1 MKIIL
6 ATFNKHKLFEISQL
20 IGSTDIEL
28 LSLEDIGYEEEIIED
43 GKSFI
48 ENALIK
54 AETIYNKYRIPTLAD
69 DSGICI
75 DALGGE
81 PGIHSAR
88 FAGENTSSSEKN
100 RLIIDMLKD
109 KEDRNAHY
117 TCALAYIDETE
128 KFIVEKYCHGEIID
142 QEKGKEGFGYDPI
155 FFIEAYNKTLAE
167 IPLDEK
173 NKISHRGQAFREF
186 KKHIEYKNSI
196 D

>member
-6 ATFNKHKLFEISQL
+6 ATYNKHKLYEISHL
-20 IGSTDIEL
+20 MDSLNIEL
-28 LSLEDIGYEEEIIED
+28 LSLEDIGYEEEIIEN

-54 AETIYNKYRIPTLAD
+54 AETIYDKYKMPTLAD

-75 DALGGE
+75 DALDGK

-88 FAGENTSSSEKN
+88 FAGENTSSIEKN
-100 RLIIDMLKD
+100 RIIIEMLKGI
-109 KEDRNAHY
+109 EDRKAHY
-117 TCALAYIDETE
+117 TCALAYVDDKE

-142 QEKGKEGFGYDPI
+142 QEKGEEGFGYDPI
-155 FFIEAYNKTLAE
+155 FYIPAYNKTLAE

-186 KKHIEYKNSI
+186 KKHIEILNSI

>member
-28 LSLEDIGYEEEIIED
+28 ISLEDIGYDEEIVEN

-54 AETIYNKYRIPTLAD
+54 AETIFDKYKMPTLAD

-75 DALGGE
+75 DALGGK

-88 FAGENTSSSEKN
+88 FAGENTSSEEKN
-100 RLIIDMLKD
+100 RIIIDMLKGTA
-109 KEDRNAHY
+109 DRKAHY
-117 TCALAYIDETE
+117 TCALAYVDDKE

-142 QEKGKEGFGYDPI
+142 QEKGNEGFGYDPI
-155 FFIEAYNKTLAE
+155 FFIATYNKTLAE
-167 IPLDEK
+167 ISLDEK

-186 KKHIEYKNSI
+186 KKHIENLNSI

>member
-6 ATFNKHKLFEISQL
+6 ATFNKHKVYEISQL
-20 IGSTDIEL
+20 IGATEIEL
-28 LSLEDIGYEEEIIED
+28 LSLEDIGYDEEIIED

-54 AETIYNKYRIPTLAD
+54 AETIHNKYKLPTLAD

-88 FAGENTSSSEKN
+88 FAGEKTTSTEKN
-100 RLIIDMLKD
+100 RIIIDLLKG
-109 KEDRNAHY
+109 KSDRNAHY
-117 TCALAYIDETE
+117 TCALAYVDEKE
-128 KFIVEKYCHGEIID
+128 KFIVEKYCHGKIID
-142 QEKGKEGFGYDPI
+142 KETGDEGFGYDPI
-155 FFIEAYNKTLAE
+155 FFIDAYNKTLAE
-167 IPLDEK
+167 ISLEEK
-173 NKISHRGQAFREF
+173 NKISHRGQAFMEF
-186 KKHIEYKNSI
+186 KKHIENKNSI

>member
-6 ATFNKHKLFEISQL
+6 ATFNKHKVYEISQL

-28 LSLEDIGYEEEIIED
+28 LSLEDICYDEEIIED

-54 AETIYNKYRIPTLAD
+54 AETIYNKYKIPTLAD

-75 DALGGE
+75 DALDGE

-88 FAGENTSSSEKN
+88 FAGENTSSTNKN
-100 RLIIDMLKD
+100 RIIIDLLKG
-109 KEDRNAHY
+109 KENRNAHY
-117 TCALAYIDETE
+117 TCALAYIDEKE
-128 KFIVEKYCHGEIID
+128 KFIVEKYCHGKIID
-142 QEKGKEGFGYDPI
+142 KETGDEGFGYDPI
-155 FFIEAYNKTLAE
+155 FFIESYNKTLAE
-167 IPLDEK
+167 ISLEQK

>member
-20 IGSTDIEL
+20 IGSAEIEL
-28 LSLEDIGYEEEIIED
+28 LSLEDIGYNEEIIED

-54 AETIYNKYRIPTLAD
+54 AETIYNKYKIPTLAD

-88 FAGENTSSSEKN
+88 FAGEKTSSKEKN
-100 RLIIDMLKD
+100 RIVIDMLKGM
-109 KEDRNAHY
+109 EDRKAHY

-142 QEKGKEGFGYDPI
+142 QEKGEEGFGYDPI

-167 IPLDEK
+167 ISLDEK

-186 KKHIEYKNSI
+186 KKHIENLNSI

>member
-6 ATFNKHKLFEISQL
+6 ATYNKHKLYEISKL
-20 IGSTDIEL
+20 LESLNIEL
-28 LSLEDIGYEEEIIED
+28 LSLEDIGYKEEIIED

-54 AETIYNKYRIPTLAD
+54 AETIYNKYKMPTLAD

-75 DALGGE
+75 NALDGK

-88 FAGENTSSSEKN
+88 FAGENTSSEEKN
-100 RLIIDMLKD
+100 RIIVEMLKGFG
-109 KEDRNAHY
+109 DRRAHY
-117 TCALAYIDETE
+117 TCALAYVDAQE
-128 KFIVEKYCHGEIID
+128 KFVVEKYCHGEIID
-142 QEKGKEGFGYDPI
+142 KEKGEEGFGYDPI
-155 FFIEAYNKTLAE
+155 FYIPAYNRTLAE
-167 IPLDEK
+167 ISLDEK

-186 KKHIEYKNSI
+186 KKHIENLNSI

>member
-109 KEDRNAHY
+109 KENRNAHY
-117 TCALAYIDETE
+117 TCALAYIDENE

-142 QEKGKEGFGYDPI
+142 QEKGEEGFGYDPI

-173 NKISHRGQAFREF
+173 NKISHRGQAFREY

>member
-20 IGSTDIEL
+20 IGSAEIEL
-28 LSLEDIGYEEEIIED
+28 LSLEDIGYDEEIIED

-54 AETIYNKYRIPTLAD
+54 AETIFNKYKIPTLAD

-75 DALGGE
+75 DALNGE

-88 FAGENTSSSEKN
+88 FAGENTSSTEKN
-100 RLIIDMLKD
+100 RIIIDMLKGID
-109 KEDRNAHY
+109 NRKAHY
-117 TCALAYIDETE
+117 TCALAYVDDEE
-128 KFIVEKYCHGEIID
+128 KFIVEKYCQGEIID
-142 QEKGKEGFGYDPI
+142 KEIGEKGFGYDPI
-155 FFIEAYNKTLAE
+155 FFIAAYNKTLAE
-167 IPLDEK
+167 ISIEEK

-186 KKHIEYKNSI
+186 KKHIDNSNSI

>member
-109 KEDRNAHY
+109 KENRNAHY
-117 TCALAYIDETE
+117 TCALAYIDENE

-142 QEKGKEGFGYDPI
+142 QEKGEEGFGYDPI

>member
-6 ATFNKHKLFEISQL
+6 ATFNKHKVYEISQL

-28 LSLEDIGYEEEIIED
+28 LSLEDICYDEEIIED

-54 AETIYNKYRIPTLAD
+54 AETIYNKYKIPTLAD

-75 DALGGE
+75 DALDGE

-88 FAGENTSSSEKN
+88 FAGENTSSTNKN
-100 RLIIDMLKD
+100 RIIIDLLKG
-109 KEDRNAHY
+109 KENRNAHY
-117 TCALAYIDETE
+117 TCALAYIDEKE

-142 QEKGKEGFGYDPI
+142 KEKGEEGFGYDPI

-167 IPLDEK
+167 IPIDEK

>member
-109 KEDRNAHY
+109 KENRNAHY

-173 NKISHRGQAFREF
+173 NKISHRGQAFREY

>member
-54 AETIYNKYRIPTLAD
+54 AETIYNKYRIPTLSD

-109 KEDRNAHY
+109 KENRNAHY
-117 TCALAYIDETE
+117 TCALAYIDENE

-142 QEKGKEGFGYDPI
+142 QEKGEEGFGYDPI